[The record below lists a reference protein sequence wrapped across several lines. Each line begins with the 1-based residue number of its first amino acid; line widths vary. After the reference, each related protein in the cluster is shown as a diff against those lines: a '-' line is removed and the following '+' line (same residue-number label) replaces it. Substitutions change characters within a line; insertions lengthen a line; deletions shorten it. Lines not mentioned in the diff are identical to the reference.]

1 MGALLAILLS
11 AVLPVAPAR
20 PTPVDADARTGL
32 VVWSAY
38 DAHSKL
44 YRLMARRDG
53 LTFRVRVAPAE
64 EAFDAD
70 AGTDAR
76 GRPAIAFVRDGD
88 VHVLVFAEGRERAVP
103 LASTPGVEDVAPSL
117 WHGRLAW
124 GREVSDAAPPV
135 LLTTPIDGGRV
146 ATPLDPRLVGGRRG
160 EVKGLEA
167 DDRRVALS
175 FARPGEPGDGMAD
188 LRVLEH
194 GTVRVL
200 AHVGVGLGGQA
211 YLGPSLDA
219 GTLYAYK
226 YCDGDPGGCEDG
238 TAGVLRL
245 RPGARRLERVMP
257 DVRPLH
263 GFAVAGGVMWRV
275 RCGEVHPRC
284 TLKARPVPEMGSSAG
299 PVRALGGAAG
309 A

>member
-11 AVLPVAPAR
+11 AVLPAAPAR

-38 DAHSKL
+38 DRRIKL
-44 YRLMARRDG
+44 YRLMARRGG

-88 VHVLVFAEGRERAVP
+88 VHVLVFADGRERAVP
-103 LASTPGVEDVAPSL
+103 LASTPGVEDRAPSL
-117 WHGRLAW
+117 WRGRLVWA
-124 GREVSDAAPPV
+124 REVSDADPPV

-175 FARPGEPGDGMAD
+175 FETPGAPGEGMAD
-188 LRVLEH
+188 LRLLDRRSR
-194 GTVRVL
+194 TVRVL
-200 AHVGVGLGGQA
+200 AHVGVGEGGQS

-226 YCDGDPGGCEDG
+226 FCDGDPGGCEDG

-245 RPGARRLERVMP
+245 RPGARRLERAMP

-263 GFAVAGGVMWRV
+263 GFAVA
-275 RCGEVHPRC
+275 
-284 TLKARPVPEMGSSAG
+284 
-299 PVRALGGAAG
+299 AAG
-309 A
+309 CGACAAARSTRAAR

>member
-20 PTPVDADARTGL
+20 ATPVDADARTGL

-38 DAHSKL
+38 DPHIEL

-53 LTFRVRVAPAE
+53 PAFRVRVAPADV
-64 EAFDAD
+64 AFDAD

-103 LASTPGVEDVAPSL
+103 LASTPGVDDVAPSL

-124 GREVSDAAPPV
+124 AREVSDAEPPV

-146 ATPLDPRLVGGRRG
+146 ATPLDPRLVGGRHG
-160 EVKGLEA
+160 EVEGLEA

-175 FARPGEPGDGMAD
+175 FAKPGAPGAGMAD
-188 LRVLEH
+188 LRVLERDA

-200 AHVGVGLGGQA
+200 AHVGVGEGGQE

-226 YCDGDPGGCEDG
+226 SCDGDPGGCEDG

-245 RPGARRLERVMP
+245 RPGARRLERAMP
-257 DVRPLH
+257 DDRPLD
-263 GFAVAGGVMWRV
+263 GFAVAGGRLWRV
-275 RCGEVHPRC
+275 RCGEVDPRC
-284 TLKARPVPEMGSSAG
+284 TLTARPVP
-299 PVRALGGAAG
+299 
-309 A
+309 